1 MSTQAQSKPSPKP
14 TRGAKRAAQT
24 RAKLVR
30 AAMEVMALKG
40 VDGATISDITET
52 ADVAVG
58 SFYNHFGTRDAII
71 KAAAQTM
78 IEDMAQALDGLWDV
92 CDDPIEVI
100 ATAMRIAF
108 RRAMDDPAWGWF
120 LLRTSERGGLIT
132 RGLGA
137 RLARDLKAAKTAGR
151 ITPHNID
158 HIALALVGTFMA
170 FLSAGL
176 QDDLTKNGAE
186 DMAQTIIILLGLPA
200 NDAAKIAKRPIPT
213 LEALNN
219 A

>member
-1 MSTQAQSKPSPKP
+1 MSTQTQTKP

-30 AAMEVMALKG
+30 AAMEVMAEKG
-40 VDGATISDITET
+40 VDGATINDITDA

-78 IEDMAQALDGLWDV
+78 IEDMGQALDGLWDHV
-92 CDDPIEVI
+92 DDPVEVI

-108 RRAMDDPAWGWF
+108 KRAMDDPAWGWF

-137 RLARDLKAAKTAGR
+137 RLTRDLKAAKLAGR
-151 ITPHNID
+151 VQPHNVD

-176 QDDLTKNGAE
+176 QKDLSHQGGE
-186 DMAQTIIILLGLPA
+186 DMAQTILILLGIPTLEA
-200 NDAAKIAKRPIPT
+200 GEIAIRPIPT
-213 LEALNN
+213 LETLKN

>member
-1 MSTQAQSKPSPKP
+1 MTAETTTDRSQKP

-30 AAMEVMALKG
+30 AAMEAMAEKG
-40 VDGATISDITET
+40 VDGATINDITER

-78 IEDMAQALDGLWDV
+78 IEDMAHALDGLWDHV
-92 CDDPIEVI
+92 DDPVEVI
-100 ATAMRIAF
+100 ATAIRIAF
-108 RRAMDDPAWGWF
+108 KRAMDDPAWGWF

-137 RLARDLKAAKTAGR
+137 RMARDLKAAKLAGR
-151 ITPHNID
+151 VKPHNID
-158 HIALALVGTFMA
+158 HIALALVGTFMS

-176 QDDLTKNGAE
+176 QGDLTKSGAE
-186 DMAQTIIILLGLPA
+186 DMAQTILILLGLPA
-200 NDAAKIAKRPIPT
+200 AEAAKIAKRPIPT